1 MKKAIV
7 LGGTLPHVSL
17 IEKLKDR
24 GFHVIL
30 VDYLECPYAASY
42 ANEHIRASTLD
53 LNAVTEIAKKERADL
68 VISTCIDQA
77 NVTACYVAEK
87 LGLPHPYSYETALTV
102 TDKLRMKRIMRD
114 NGIPTS
120 RYMRITNVSD
130 LKDSGLI
137 FPLIVK
143 PVDCNSSKG
152 VTKIEHQDAGIEA
165 AINTAIGLSRTN
177 EAIIEEYVTGVEIGI
192 DTFVQNGMAKVIMIK
207 ERRKVL
213 KNNNGVQQILGCTW
227 PIPGYTKIE
236 KQAEIIA
243 NKIAS
248 AFSLSNCPLMIQA
261 ILKDGKINII
271 EFGARIGGGESFRI
285 IRSSTDFDYVEAS
298 IKSFLGEPV
307 NMDYHRPNSF
317 FADNFIYAKPC
328 RFDHIEYPKQM
339 IEDGT
344 IEYVNSLKSKG
355 AAIDAP
361 ISSNN
366 RVGVAV
372 VKADSHDD
380 LYNKIKKAIDSLE
393 VYDVDGNA
401 VMRKDI
407 Y

>member
-1 MKKAIV
+1 M
-7 LGGTLPHVSL
+7 SL